1 MPAGGL
7 SFDPTAVAAFILLVG
22 ILIFVHELGHFLAAK
37 YFNIKVLKFS
47 LGVGP
52 PIFRFTRGE
61 TTYQIALLPL
71 GGFVKMLGDTPT
83 DEIPVE
89 DRHRAFT
96 TVPVYQR
103 AIVAFAGPLF
113 NLVFPILC
121 FFAYFLLGPSVDAPI
136 VGQVEIGT
144 PAEQAGFKSGDR
156 IIEIEGRRVWDFD
169 QISDF
174 VGDRAG
180 EATKVR
186 VQRGDTQADLEVV
199 PKQVQGRDLFGA
211 PASRG
216 MIGVSSIQLST
227 HVGVD
232 NPKAKG
238 LGFETGDRILKIG
251 DTRVDYLSEVE
262 RVLRQNAGKVVP
274 IIIVRST
281 PEAAGDLLLMRR
293 SKALTIEVAIPE
305 GADGVAALGLAPA
318 DAFVR
323 YLEPEGPAARAGIRP
338 GDRIV
343 SVAGERTSFFYSFV
357 AALERAGK
365 DSVEVAVSRDGVLK
379 KVTLHKDEKEIL
391 NPITGLMQAYYD
403 TGLGLGTLPRSP
415 HTLSWISGGRSIRET
430 AELTL
435 GEALWASVIQTGKVI
450 GGTTVALYK
459 LFTGDISVKTVGG
472 PILLFQVAA
481 QAADLGIF
489 AYLEHLALIS
499 VNLGII
505 NLLPVPILDG
515 GHLLFCAIEAIK
527 RRPVSLRVRELAT
540 IVGLVL
546 LAMLIVLV
554 FSNDIGRLSG
564 NLFK

>member
-1 MPAGGL
+1 MPGGGL
-7 SFDPTAVAAFILLVG
+7 SLQPTAIAAFILLVG

-47 LGVGP
+47 LGIGP
-52 PIFRFTRGE
+52 PIFRFTKGE

-71 GGFVKMLGDTPT
+71 GGYVKMLGDTPM
-83 DEIPVE
+83 DEIAPE
-89 DRHRAFT
+89 DRNRAFT

-121 FFAYFLLGPSVDAPI
+121 FFAYFVLGPTVDAPV

-144 PAEQAGFKSGDR
+144 PAERAGFKSGDR
-156 IIEIEGRRVWDFD
+156 ILEIQGSRVWDFD

-174 VGDRAG
+174 VGNRAG
-180 EATKVR
+180 EPTAVK
-186 VQRGDTQADLEVV
+186 VQRGDDEVELEVT
-199 PKQVQGRDLFGA
+199 PKEVVMRDLFGGLG
-211 PASRG
+211 PRG

-232 NPKAKG
+232 SPRARA

-251 DTRVDYLSEVE
+251 ETKVDYLSDVE
-262 RVLRQNAGKVVP
+262 RVLREKAGQTVP
-274 IIIVRST
+274 MLLARS
-281 PEAAGDLLLMRR
+281 ERYAAGEVLLLRR
-293 SKALTIEVAIPE
+293 TSPVRIEVEIP
-305 GADGVAALGLAPA
+305 ADTDGITALGLAPA

-323 YLEPEGPAARAGIRP
+323 SLEPEGPAALAGIRP
-338 GDRIV
+338 GDRLV

-357 AALERAGK
+357 AALERTGK
-365 DSVEVAVSRDGVLK
+365 DPVEVGIARDGVHQTF
-379 KVTLHKDEKEIL
+379 TLHKVPRERM
-391 NPITGLMQAYYD
+391 NPVTGLEEPYYD
-403 TGLGLGTLPRSP
+403 SGFGLGSLPRSS
-415 HTLSWISGGRSIRET
+415 HTLSWISGGRSIREV
-430 AELTL
+430 AHLSL
-435 GEALWASVIQTGKVI
+435 SEAAWMSVVQTGKVI
-450 GGTTVALYK
+450 GGTMLALYK

-505 NLLPVPILDG
+505 NLLPVPVLDG
-515 GHLLFCAIEAIK
+515 GHLMFCLIEAIK

-554 FSNDIGRLSG
+554 FSNDISRIA
-564 NLFK
+564 FK